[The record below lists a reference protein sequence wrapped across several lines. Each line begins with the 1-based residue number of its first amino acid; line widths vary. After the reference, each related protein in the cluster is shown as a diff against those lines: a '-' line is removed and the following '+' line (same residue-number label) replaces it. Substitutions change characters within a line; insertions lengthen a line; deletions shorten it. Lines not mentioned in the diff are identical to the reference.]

1 MNRREFISLT
11 GAGVAAGFITDEVT
25 AATAIRKYSELQYHK
40 ITDIKFAVVRLDLP
54 RIIGCNTIKGTPAKR
69 IEESVHILYTDK
81 GATGWGLN
89 RGSQEQV
96 SGIFEII
103 RGKPVSDIIQ
113 PSVGITLPELR
124 IFDFSLY
131 DLAGKI
137 VRKPVYQLLGKRR
150 PEKYPCHSTYII
162 NTDDHINLI
171 EEFRKDYELG
181 YRQFKI
187 TICHSNSLTDEEKGL
202 DQLIRMTRLVT
213 DNFPDS
219 DIIIDGNNIFTI
231 DRFLRYMEGIKGLKV
246 YCIESPFIETIGDY
260 VKLYSWLRI
269 NNMNPFLADGN
280 INPDETVLRQLGA
293 QKIIDI
299 FTHNII
305 KTGFTGWIKLI
316 QEIGRMGL
324 LASPDAGGSVIR
336 AAYISHLAGAFN
348 NTATIDFMQCYSEDI
363 DISGYNKI
371 KKGKLIPP
379 KDPGFG
385 MKLIKKI

>member
-89 RGSQEQV
+89 RGSQEQI

-113 PSVGITLPELR
+113 PSGGITLPELR

-150 PEKYPCHSTYII
+150 PEKCTCHSTYNIDT
-162 NTDDHINLI
+162 NDHDNII
-171 EEFRKDYELG
+171 EEFKKDYELG

-187 TICHSNSLTDEEKGL
+187 TTCHSYPLTDKEKGL
-202 DQLIRMTRLVT
+202 DRLIRTTRLVT
-213 DNFPDS
+213 DNFPDC
-219 DIIIDGNNIFTI
+219 DIILDGNDIFTI
-231 DRFLRYMEGIKGLKV
+231 DIFLRYLESIKGTKI
-246 YCIESPFIETIGDY
+246 YCIESPFVETINDY
-260 VKLYSWLRI
+260 VKLYSWLRV
-269 NNMNPFLADGN
+269 NNMNPLLADGN
-280 INPDETVLRQLGA
+280 INPDDTVLRQLGA

-299 FTHNII
+299 FTHDII
-305 KTGFTGWIKLI
+305 ETGFTGWIKLV
-316 QEIGRMGL
+316 QETGKMGL

-336 AAYISHLAGAFN
+336 AAYISHLAGAYG
-348 NTATIDFMQCYSEDI
+348 NTSTVGFMQCYSEDI
-363 DISGYNKI
+363 DTSGYKI
-371 KKGKLIPP
+371 KKGKLIPS

-385 MKLIKKI
+385 MELIKKM